1 MSNFQAFEAAAEMLQ
16 PTYTHA
22 ALHVIAELRGTQWC
36 NLYTSFIYGREID
49 LLSVPAYYEHAIYDS
64 SVLCVRAR
72 ITRLGADTLLASAQT
87 GTAMVGNWSIVFA
100 VEEVAAGFRP
110 ATTETNVN
118 ESSFWETSLWTRE
131 WIGTEKLFNGERLK
145 NSNAWKVAEYLDCLL
160 EARWLP
166 IPLHRHPEKLGDI
179 DEIWPS
185 PISLESSIR
194 EDAYEFEVRSQE
206 PSLLSRNLAITG
218 RLLRN
223 DLIIRAVN
231 HVGRG
236 PHRIDEAIDK
246 IDLLVTVDGIP
257 MDAHAHGFIRA
268 LTMSTTFQNNDSFT
282 VSAYKSRPEMRFPVP
297 QKPSAPTVIGTPR
310 AEQVRH
316 RAWIVGS
323 LFRLYRQPADSERV
337 YDPGAASG
345 VVEQAFRDLQVFGRH
360 ETRSEVLVA
369 DPYALDERALDAIA
383 VIVSGGGPVGTVKV
397 LTAFNS
403 PPEGATWF
411 SKLRSRLRLILDTKR
426 RARLSARQQTEAAT
440 KVAAQNIAT
449 KLNVSISFYRI
460 ESLHDRFL
468 LVGDRLWH
476 VGCSFN
482 AFGQEISAVIE
493 MRDERAKASVLD
505 IFERTT
511 ARPPVFTVTP

>member
-1 MSNFQAFEAAAEMLQ
+1 MLQ

-22 ALHVIAELRGTQWC
+22 ALHVIAELRATQWC
-36 NLYTSFIYGREID
+36 NLYASFIYGHETD
-49 LLSVPAYYEHAIYDS
+49 LLSVPAFHEHAIYDS

-72 ITRLGADTLLASAQT
+72 MTRPEANSLLASAKA
-87 GTAMVGNWSIVFA
+87 GSAMVGPWSIVFA

-110 ATTETNVN
+110 ATTETNLN

-131 WIGTEKLFNGERLK
+131 WIGAEKLFYGERLK
-145 NSNAWKVAEYLDCLL
+145 TSNAWKVADHLDCLL

-185 PISLESSIR
+185 PILLESR
-194 EDAYEFEVRSQE
+194 LRDNACEFEVTSLE

-223 DLIIRAVN
+223 DLIVAAVN
-231 HVGRG
+231 LIGSG

-246 IDLLVTVDGIP
+246 IDLLLTVDGIP

-268 LTMSTTFQNNDSFT
+268 LEMTTTLLNNETFT
-282 VSAYKSRPEMRFPVP
+282 VPAYKSRPEMQFPVP
-297 QKPSAPTVIGTPR
+297 QTPSAPTMIGTPR
-310 AEQVRH
+310 AERVRH
-316 RAWIVGS
+316 EAWMVGRM
-323 LFRLYRQPADSERV
+323 FRLYRQPADSERL

-360 ETRSEVLVA
+360 QTRSEVLVA
-369 DPYALDERALDAIA
+369 DPYALNERALDAIA
-383 VIVSGGGPVGTVKV
+383 VIVSGGKPAGTVKV
-397 LTAFNS
+397 LTAFDS
-403 PPEGATWF
+403 PSEGATWF
-411 SKLRSRLRLILDTKR
+411 PKLRSRLLSIVDLKR
-426 RARLSARQQTEAAT
+426 KARLSARQQTEAAT
-440 KVAAQNIAT
+440 KLAAQNIAT
-449 KLNVSISFYRI
+449 KLNVTISFYRI
-460 ESLHDRFL
+460 ERLHDRFL
-468 LVGDRLWH
+468 LVGERLWH

-482 AFGQEISAVIE
+482 AFGQDISAVIE
-493 MRDERAKASVLD
+493 MRDEKAKAGLLD

-511 ARPPVFTVTP
+511 AQPPAFMVTP